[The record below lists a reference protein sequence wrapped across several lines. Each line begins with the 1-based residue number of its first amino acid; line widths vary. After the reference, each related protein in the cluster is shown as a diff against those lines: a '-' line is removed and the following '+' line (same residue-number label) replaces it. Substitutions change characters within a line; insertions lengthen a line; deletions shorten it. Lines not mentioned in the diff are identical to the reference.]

1 MLGNDEEI
9 KDDIECGNAN
19 DTGNSKVKYYASFS
33 DLETEEKADIVV
45 KKISELTEERDE
57 TNNNKSLN
65 KIAKVMPKE
74 DKLPGSLEKGLKAFG
89 NKCEYEQP
97 SIYDYDHL
105 MRGLGIF
112 LQTQTVF
119 QIYITKRFEGEF
131 VWLYDLLFCI
141 FLHILLA
148 EELGSI
154 ARLNESKYVFYKS
167 ITKAGVIIDFDNT
180 DLEGKYTNVLRSLQF
195 ELAVG
200 VGGIIIAMLFEM
212 FAKQADG
219 LQFSTFTAFIL
230 VGSSMWS
237 LKDSTSE
244 MKELENTLLSISKFV
259 EQDGIWARGK

>member
-1 MLGNDEEI
+1 MPGNDEEI
-9 KDDIECGNAN
+9 NDDIECGNAK
-19 DTGNSKVKYYASFS
+19 DTGNSKAMLNSNS
-33 DLETEEKADIVV
+33 KAM
-45 KKISELTEERDE
+45 
-57 TNNNKSLN
+57 LN
-65 KIAKVMPKE
+65 EIAKEMPKE
-74 DKLPGSLEKGLKAFG
+74 AKLPGSLEKGLKAFG

-167 ITKAGVIIDFDNT
+167 LTKAGVIIDFTPIN
-180 DLEGKYTNVLRSLQF
+180 YQYPQF
-195 ELAVG
+195 
-200 VGGIIIAMLFEM
+200 F
-212 FAKQADG
+212 
-219 LQFSTFTAFIL
+219 
-230 VGSSMWS
+230 
-237 LKDSTSE
+237 
-244 MKELENTLLSISKFV
+244 
-259 EQDGIWARGK
+259 